1 MKRKKTKNKLDKIN
15 ALLTD
20 PFIARHVPETMEYEP
35 ENLWKMLRKH
45 LVVYVKPVK
54 GHMGLGII
62 RVKKLS
68 DARYE
73 IISDNYQQ
81 HVRATQ
87 LVSELRALLGDT
99 AYFLQQGIDLATY
112 RNCPFDIR
120 MVLQKPNKVWRLTLT
135 SAKVAQREDAVVT
148 NVARGAKDYPL
159 QDILQKY
166 DQRQNPLVTIRELG
180 DLSHQIA
187 RVLGRAF
194 PLKIIGLDMAL
205 DKKGKIW
212 FLEGNNQPQCARC
225 KLVND
230 KLSQEKY
237 EEARRW
243 LQEKKG
249 P

>member
-1 MKRKKTKNKLDKIN
+1 MP
-15 ALLTD
+15 LL
-20 PFIARHVPETMEYEP
+20 AEE
-35 ENLWKMLRKH
+35 K
-45 LVVYVKPVK
+45 
-54 GHMGLGII
+54 
-62 RVKKLS
+62 
-68 DARYE
+68 
-73 IISDNYQQ
+73 
-81 HVRATQ
+81 
-87 LVSELRALLGDT
+87 
-99 AYFLQQGIDLATY
+99 YFLQQGIDLATY

-135 SAKVAQREDAVVT
+135 SAKVAQKEDAVVT

-166 DQRQNPLVTIRELG
+166 DQRRNPLVTIRELV

-187 RVLGRAF
+187 SVLGSAF
-194 PLKIIGLDMAL
+194 PMKIIGLDMAL

-230 KLSQEKY
+230 KLAREKY

-243 LQEKKG
+243 LQGKKG